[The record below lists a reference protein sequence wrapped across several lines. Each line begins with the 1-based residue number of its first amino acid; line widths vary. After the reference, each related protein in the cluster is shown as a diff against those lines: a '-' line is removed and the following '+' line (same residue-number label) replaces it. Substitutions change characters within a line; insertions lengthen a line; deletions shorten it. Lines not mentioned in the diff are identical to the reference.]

1 MGGCLKNIGMG
12 CGSRAGKMEQH
23 NSGKPFVKEKLCIG
37 CKACARICA
46 HGAPQFGPG
55 GKASIDTDKCVGCGR
70 CLAVCPKDAIDC
82 LYDEAPTILN
92 KKIAEYT
99 KAVVDGRPCFHVSLV
114 IDVSPNCD
122 CHGENDVPIAP
133 DVGMFASF
141 DPVALDQ
148 ACADA
153 VLAQPAAPNS
163 ALFDG
168 GGACDKDHF
177 KAAHPDTDWQ
187 SCLEHAEKLGLG
199 SREYELVKI

>member
-1 MGGCLKNIGMG
+1 M
-12 CGSRAGKMEQH
+12 
-23 NSGKPFVKEKLCIG
+23 
-37 CKACARICA
+37 
-46 HGAPQFGPG
+46 
-55 GKASIDTDKCVGCGR
+55 
-70 CLAVCPKDAIDC
+70 
-82 LYDEAPTILN
+82 
-92 KKIAEYT
+92 
-99 KAVVDGRPCFHVSLV
+99 DGRPCFHISLV
-114 IDVSPNCD
+114 LDISPNCD

-168 GGACDKDHF
+168 GGTCDKDHF

-187 SCLEHAEKLGLG
+187 SCLEHAERLGLG